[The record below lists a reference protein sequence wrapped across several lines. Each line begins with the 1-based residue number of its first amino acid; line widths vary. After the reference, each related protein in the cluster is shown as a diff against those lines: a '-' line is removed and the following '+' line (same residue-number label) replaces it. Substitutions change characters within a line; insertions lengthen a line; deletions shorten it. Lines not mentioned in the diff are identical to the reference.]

1 MELIL
6 AAARRPQEDVGHTQE
21 DIVEMHHSS
30 GDGQPHVRDRRL
42 QPSEGHRRRQV
53 RPVDV
58 GGYDWAIRFYPDG
71 PSTESEEYVTI
82 CLELMTS
89 NATAR
94 ASYHL
99 RLASQQSPLCWWG
112 CKSGPRLFKSCDVTR
127 FGPRNWNFILRSDLE
142 EESSS
147 FLVDDSIRI
156 ECEVTVIREPQLSE
170 TRVESEI
177 EVPPCDMM
185 EQFGKLL
192 EQKKGAD
199 VSFIVGA
206 DSFEAHKIVLAAR
219 SPVFMAEFYG
229 RMRESGTRS
238 VTVEDMQ
245 PDVFRA
251 LLHFIY
257 TDSLPDMDDLDRDEY
272 SEMIRHLLVASD
284 RYAME
289 RLKLICQS
297 ILSKNLD
304 VETVATTLALAD
316 QQNCERLKA
325 ACVEFIGAS
334 KDVSALAAT
343 QGYSSLKRSCPSVLV
358 DLYEKTSKLFKT

>member
-1 MELIL
+1 MSAVPKKTSSRCTTVAETVSHTFEI
-6 AAARRPQEDVGHTQE
+6 VGYSLQKGTG
-21 DIVEMHHSS
+21 VGKFVRS
-30 GDGQPHVRDRRL
+30 GTFT
-42 QPSEGHRRRQV
+42 
-53 RPVDV
+53 V

-71 PSTESEEYVTI
+71 PSAESKDYVTI
-82 CLELMTS
+82 CLELMTR

-94 ASYHL
+94 ARYDL
-99 RLASQQSPLCWWG
+99 KLVSQRSDLCWG
-112 CKSGPRLFKSCDVTR
+112 CSSGPRLFSSYDVTR
-127 FGPRNWNFILRSDLE
+127 FGPRNWNFILRSELE
-142 EESSS
+142 EEESS

-185 EQFGKLL
+185 EHFGTLL

-199 VSFIVGA
+199 VSFVVGD

-229 RMRESGTRS
+229 RMRESGMCS

-245 PDVFRA
+245 PDVFRV

-257 TDSLPDMDDLDRDEY
+257 TDSLPEDMDDLDRDEY
-272 SEMIRHLLVASD
+272 SEMIRLLLVASD

-289 RLKLICQS
+289 RLKLMCQS

-304 VETVATTLALAD
+304 IETVATTLALAD
-316 QQNCERLKA
+316 QQNCDELKA
-325 ACVEFIGAS
+325 ACVEFISAS
-334 KDVSALAAT
+334 KDVRALAAT

-358 DLYEKTSKLFKT
+358 DLYEKTSKHFKT

>member
-1 MELIL
+1 MRMSAVPKKTSSRCITVAETGSHTFEI
-6 AAARRPQEDVGHTQE
+6 VGYSLQKGTG
-21 DIVEMHHSS
+21 VGKFVRS
-30 GDGQPHVRDRRL
+30 GTFT
-42 QPSEGHRRRQV
+42 
-53 RPVDV
+53 V
-58 GGYDWAIRFYPDG
+58 GGYDWSIRFYPDG
-71 PSTESEEYVTI
+71 SSTDSEEYVTI

-127 FGPRNWNFILRSDLE
+127 FGPRNWDFILRCDLE
-142 EESSS
+142 EEESCY
-147 FLVDDSIRI
+147 LVDDSIRI

-185 EQFGKLL
+185 AHFGKLL
-192 EQKKGAD
+192 EQKKGTD
-199 VSFIVGA
+199 VSFIVGG
-206 DSFEAHKIVLAAR
+206 DSFEAHKIVLVAR

-229 RMRESGTRS
+229 RMRESGMCC
-238 VTVEDMQ
+238 VTVQDMQ

-272 SEMIRHLLVASD
+272 SEMIQHLLVASD

-289 RLKLICQS
+289 RLKLMCQC
-297 ILSKNLD
+297 ILRKNLD

-316 QQNCERLKA
+316 QQNCDELKA
-325 ACVEFIGAS
+325 ACIEFIS
-334 KDVSALAAT
+334 SSRDVSALVAT

>member
-1 MELIL
+1 
-6 AAARRPQEDVGHTQE
+6 
-21 DIVEMHHSS
+21 
-30 GDGQPHVRDRRL
+30 
-42 QPSEGHRRRQV
+42 
-53 RPVDV
+53 
-58 GGYDWAIRFYPDG
+58 
-71 PSTESEEYVTI
+71 
-82 CLELMTS
+82 
-89 NATAR
+89 
-94 ASYHL
+94 
-99 RLASQQSPLCWWG
+99 
-112 CKSGPRLFKSCDVTR
+112 
-127 FGPRNWNFILRSDLE
+127 
-142 EESSS
+142 
-147 FLVDDSIRI
+147 
-156 ECEVTVIREPQLSE
+156 
-170 TRVESEI
+170 
-177 EVPPCDMM
+177 MM

-238 VTVEDMQ
+238 VTVEDMH
-245 PDVFRA
+245 PDVFKA